1 METYSYSAKD
11 KQGRRVYG
19 TLQARDEADLQ
30 ARLKQEEKYL
40 LSAAVQ
46 GEKHEHKR
54 MRADRVA
61 DFSRNIGKLLGA
73 GVSLVKAL
81 RIVCEDETLGKWER
95 SVLAEVLMQV
105 CQGFSLSEAMEQ
117 QGDVFPPMLISM
129 YRCAETAGTLGDT
142 ASRMAGYY
150 DREYRLNQKIK
161 NAMIYPKILMV
172 LMVGVVLVIMGY
184 VVPQFRVLFSQMEV
198 LPLST
203 RLLLGLSNFVKN
215 HLVGILICCI
225 LLWIIWKLVMS
236 ISVVRYQVDR
246 MKVHI
251 PVTGRLMQVIYTA
264 RFARTLA
271 SMYNAGISILTCL
284 DIARDTIS
292 NAYIEKQFDQVIS
305 DVCAGKN
312 LSEALE
318 NVDGFTKKL
327 VSSVVVGEETGALDT
342 MLVAAADQLEYDG
355 EMAVDR
361 LVSMVEPVMIVVMA
375 VVVGFMMISIIQP
388 IYGSYEVIANT
399 RR

>member
-1 METYSYSAKD
+1 
-11 KQGRRVYG
+11 
-19 TLQARDEADLQ
+19 
-30 ARLKQEEKYL
+30 
-40 LSAAVQ
+40 
-46 GEKHEHKR
+46 

-61 DFSRNIGKLLGA
+61 DFSRNIGKLLEA

-81 RIVCEDETLGKWER
+81 RIVCDDEALGKWER

-129 YRCAETAGTLGDT
+129 YRCAETAGTLGNT
-142 ASRMAGYY
+142 ANRMADYY

-161 NAMIYPKILMV
+161 NAMIYPKILLV
-172 LMVGVVLVIMGY
+172 LMVGVVLIIMGY
-184 VVPQFRVLFSQMEV
+184 VVPRFRVLFSQMET

-203 RLLLGLSNFVKN
+203 RILLGLSDFVKN
-215 HLVGILICCI
+215 HLVGIVVACV
-225 LLWIIWKLVMS
+225 LLWICWRLVMS
-236 ISVVRYQVDR
+236 ISQVRYLVDR
-246 MKVHI
+246 LKIHM
-251 PVTGRLMQVIYTA
+251 PVTGKLMRVIYTA
-264 RFARTLA
+264 RFSRTLA

-284 DIARDTIS
+284 TIARDTIS
-292 NAYIEKQFDQVIS
+292 NAYIEKQFDDVIA

-318 NVDGFTKKL
+318 HVDGFTKKL
-327 VSSVVVGEETGALDT
+327 VSSVLVGEETGALDT
-342 MLVAAADQLEYDG
+342 MLVATADQLEYDG
-355 EMAVDR
+355 EMAVNR

-375 VVVGFMMISIIQP
+375 VVVGFIMISIIQP

-399 RR
+399 SL